1 MTSQPALVA
10 VIQEIGLS
18 MPYSFIAFVS
28 RACLY
33 AVIGIALWAVPI
45 AQGQVQ
51 YASCKFSRFLL
62 DPSNPMD
69 PSIGWG
75 IGANDW
81 GTTVGQAVKLVQG
94 PIDTQGFIR
103 YSGGA
108 ASYYTL
114 NGAPLTFFNARNNNG
129 VTIGGSFDTSGR
141 GQAFMLQGSTVTL
154 IDDPRSTPHSTQAW
168 GINKYNSI
176 VGSYLD
182 PVTGTTRGYKRYSN
196 GSFVGL
202 NYPGAQATNPRSIN
216 DSGAVV
222 GTYSTSSQVLHGF
235 LYFNGKWSTLDYE
248 LSPSANLGG
257 ISNTGVILGSNFIY
271 ANRTFKLLPNV
282 PNSTWT
288 EFYSMSPSGLITG
301 RAWGF
306 SGNPNEIYGFTANCK

>member
-1 MTSQPALVA
+1 MSYSVLGFLSRAYLCTVLG
-10 VIQEIGLS
+10 IGLS
-18 MPYSFIAFVS
+18 AI
-28 RACLY
+28 
-33 AVIGIALWAVPI
+33 PI

-51 YASCKFSRFLL
+51 YASCKFNLFLL
-62 DPSNPMD
+62 DPSKPTD

-108 ASYYTL
+108 VSYYTL
-114 NGAPLTFFNARNNNG
+114 SGAPLTFFNARNNNG
-129 VTIGGSFDTSGR
+129 VTIGGSFDSLGN
-141 GQAFMLQGSTVTL
+141 GQAFMLQGSIVTL
-154 IDDPRSTPHSTQAW
+154 IDDPRGTPHSTQAW

-182 PVTGTTRGYKRYSN
+182 PVTGASRGYKRYSN
-196 GSFVGL
+196 GSFAGL
-202 NYPGAQATNPRSIN
+202 NYPGAQATNPQSIN

-222 GTYSTSSQVLHGF
+222 GNYTTTRGVRHGF

-248 LSPSANLGG
+248 LSPSPNLIG
-257 ISNTGVILGSNFIY
+257 ISNAGVILGSNFIY
-271 ANRTFKLLPNV
+271 ANGTFKLLPNV

-288 EFYSMSPSGLITG
+288 EFYTMSPAGLITG
-301 RAWGF
+301 RAFGF
-306 SGNPNEIYGFTANCK
+306 SADPNDQYGFTATCK

>member
-1 MTSQPALVA
+1 MSYSVLGFLSRAYLCTVLG
-10 VIQEIGLS
+10 IGLS
-18 MPYSFIAFVS
+18 AI
-28 RACLY
+28 
-33 AVIGIALWAVPI
+33 PI

-51 YASCKFSRFLL
+51 YASCKFNLFLL
-62 DPSNPMD
+62 DPSKPMD

-108 ASYYTL
+108 VSYYTL
-114 NGAPLTFFNARNNNG
+114 SGAPLTFFNARNNNG
-129 VTIGGSFDTSGR
+129 VTIGGSFDSLGN
-141 GQAFMLQGSTVTL
+141 GQAFMLQGSILTL
-154 IDDPRSTPHSTQAW
+154 IDDPRGTPHSTQAW

-182 PVTGTTRGYKRYSN
+182 PVTGASRGYKRYSN
-196 GSFVGL
+196 GSFAGL
-202 NYPGAQATNPRSIN
+202 NYPGAQATNPQSIN

-222 GTYSTSSQVLHGF
+222 GNYTTTRGVRHGF

-248 LSPSANLGG
+248 LSPSPNLIG
-257 ISNTGVILGSNFIY
+257 ISNAGVILGSNFIY
-271 ANRTFKLLPNV
+271 ANGTFKLLPNV

-288 EFYSMSPSGLITG
+288 EFYTMSPAGLITG
-301 RAWGF
+301 RAFGF
-306 SGNPNEIYGFTANCK
+306 SADPNDQYGFTASCK

>member
-1 MTSQPALVA
+1 MSYSVA
-10 VIQEIGLS
+10 SFLSHACLCAVVGIGLS
-18 MPYSFIAFVS
+18 
-28 RACLY
+28 
-33 AVIGIALWAVPI
+33 AVPI
-45 AQGQVQ
+45 AQSQVQ
-51 YASCKFSRFLL
+51 YASCKFNLFLL

-108 ASYYTL
+108 VSYYTL
-114 NGAPLTFFNARNNNG
+114 SGAPLTFFNARNNNG

-141 GQAFMLQGSTVTL
+141 AQAFMLQGSTATL
-154 IDDPRSTPHSTQAW
+154 IDDPRSAPHSTQAW

-182 PVTGTTRGYKRYSN
+182 PVTGASRGYKRYSN

-202 NYPGAQATNPRSIN
+202 NYPGAQATNPWSIN

-222 GTYSTSSQVLHGF
+222 GTYSTASGVLHGF
-235 LYFNGKWSTLDYE
+235 LYFNGKWSTLDYA
-248 LSPSANLGG
+248 LSPSANLTG
-257 ISNTGVILGSNFIY
+257 ISNAGVVLGTNFIY
-271 ANRTFKLLPNV
+271 ANGTFKLLPNV

-288 EFYSMSPSGLITG
+288 EFSSMSPAGLITG
-301 RAWGF
+301 RSWGF
-306 SGNPNEIYGFTANCK
+306 SANPNDTYGFTATCK

>member
-1 MTSQPALVA
+1 
-10 VIQEIGLS
+10 
-18 MPYSFIAFVS
+18 MPNSFLACLS
-28 RACLY
+28 RACLG
-33 AVIGIALWAVPI
+33 AVVGIALSAVPI

-51 YASCKFSRFLL
+51 YASCKFNRFLL
-62 DPSNPMD
+62 DPSKPMD

-108 ASYYTL
+108 VSYFTL
-114 NGAPLTFFNARNNNG
+114 SGAPLTFFNARNNNG
-129 VTIGGSFDTSGR
+129 VTIGGSFYTSGI
-141 GQAFMLQGSTVTL
+141 GQAFMLQGSTITL
-154 IDDPRSTPHSTQAW
+154 IDDPRGTPHSTQAW

-176 VGSYLD
+176 VGSYVD
-182 PVTGTTRGYKRYSN
+182 PATGASRGYKRYSN

-202 NYPGAQATNPRSIN
+202 NYLGAQATNPRSIN

-222 GTYSTSSQVLHGF
+222 GTYAAASGVLHGF
-235 LYFNGKWSTLDYE
+235 LYFNGKWSTLDYD
-248 LSPSANLGG
+248 LSPSANLTG
-257 ISNTGVILGSNFIY
+257 ISNAGVILGSNFIY
-271 ANRTFKLLPNV
+271 ANGTFKLLPNV

-288 EFYSMSPSGLITG
+288 EFYTMSPTGLITG
-301 RAWGF
+301 RAFGF
-306 SGNPNEIYGFTANCK
+306 SADPNDDYGFTASCK